1 MPVVSFD
8 HDRRQI
14 LIPVAI
20 MPPSDDGSMHMER
33 VTGLIDTGATRS
45 GVSRAVASA
54 LQLPRAGKLSITT
67 PQGDYMA
74 RLLRFTLGL
83 FPGPAS
89 GNQMPFILDGEFLGI
104 ESSPGAQFDV
114 LIGMDVI
121 GVGDLTINRTGTGS
135 FSF

>member
-8 HDRRQI
+8 HDRQQI

-20 MPPSDDGSMHMER
+20 MPPSGGASMQMAR
-33 VTGLIDTGATRS
+33 MTGLIDTGATRS
-45 GVSRAVASA
+45 GVSCAVAST
-54 LQLPRAGKLSITT
+54 LQLPRAGKLSVTT
-67 PQGDYMA
+67 PQGPYMA
-74 RLLRFTLGL
+74 RLHRFMLGL
-83 FPGPAS
+83 FPGKAS
-89 GNQMPFILDGEFLGI
+89 GNQMPYFLDGEFLGI

-121 GVGDLTINRTGTGS
+121 GVGDLTVNRTGTGS